1 MKIKLTLSI
10 ITVSVFLFGC
20 GYEIVNKSK
29 GNNFSIAEINL
40 SGEKRI
46 NYNIKNRLKF
56 NAAKENTNLIKI
68 DIETSKNKTINN
80 KNIKNEITSYELSI
94 KSKVTYALIGNNKK
108 KGQFEVSK
116 SGTYKVS
123 NQRLDTL
130 NSEKKLVEILT
141 DNIFKDISTKLN
153 NILNDS

>member
-10 ITVSVFLFGC
+10 IIVSIFLFGC
-20 GYEIVNKSK
+20 GYEVVNKSK

-94 KSKVTYALIGNNKK
+94 KSKITYALIGNNKK

-123 NQRLDTL
+123 TQRLDTL

-141 DNIFKDISTKLN
+141 NNIFKDITTKLN

>member
-1 MKIKLTLSI
+1 MKIKLTLTIIIVSI
-10 ITVSVFLFGC
+10 FIFGC
-20 GYEIVNKSK
+20 GYEVVNKSK

-94 KSKVTYALIGNNKK
+94 KSKITYALIGNNKK
-108 KGQFEVSK
+108 KGHFEISK
-116 SGTYKVS
+116 LDTYKVS

-141 DNIFKDISTKLN
+141 NNIFKDITTKLN

>member
-10 ITVSVFLFGC
+10 IAVSVFLFGC

-94 KSKVTYALIGNNKK
+94 KSKVTYALIEIIK

-130 NSEKKLVEILT
+130 NSEKLVEILT

>member
-10 ITVSVFLFGC
+10 ITVSIFLFGC
-20 GYEIVNKSK
+20 GYEVVNKSK

-56 NAAKENTNLIKI
+56 NAAKEKTNLIKI

-94 KSKVTYALIGNNKK
+94 KSKITYALIGNNKK

-116 SGTYKVS
+116 SGTFKVS
-123 NQRLDTL
+123 DQRLDTL

>member
-94 KSKVTYALIGNNKK
+94 KSKVTYALIGNK
-108 KGQFEVSK
+108 
-116 SGTYKVS
+116 
-123 NQRLDTL
+123 
-130 NSEKKLVEILT
+130 
-141 DNIFKDISTKLN
+141 
-153 NILNDS
+153 

>member
-10 ITVSVFLFGC
+10 ITVSIFLFGC
-20 GYEIVNKSK
+20 GYEVVNKSK
-29 GNNFSIAEINL
+29 GSNFSIAEINL

-56 NAAKENTNLIKI
+56 NTAKENTNLIKI

-94 KSKVTYALIGNNKK
+94 KSKITYALIGNNKK